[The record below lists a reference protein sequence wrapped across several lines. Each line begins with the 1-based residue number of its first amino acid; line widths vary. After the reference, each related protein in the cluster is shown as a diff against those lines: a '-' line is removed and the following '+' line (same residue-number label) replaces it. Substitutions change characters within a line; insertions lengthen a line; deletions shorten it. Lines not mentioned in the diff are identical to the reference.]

1 MYLTTKD
8 SRRSPAESF
17 LGPDRIRRQPWL
29 AYSLDRFIT
38 SWGRYV
44 ENKLQEYEEDEQ
56 HHRRP
61 RYSLNELL
69 CIEEQAVDYSQT
81 PLEDR
86 RRNWEA
92 QVAAA
97 RSQTTSK

>member
-1 MYLTTKD
+1 LYLTAKD
-8 SRRSPAESF
+8 SHRSPAESF

-38 SWGRYV
+38 AWGRYL
-44 ENKLQEYEEDEQ
+44 ENKLQEYEDDGQ
-56 HHRRP
+56 QQRSP
-61 RYSLNELL
+61 RYSLSELL
-69 CIEEQAVDYSQT
+69 CIEAQTVDYSQT
-81 PLEDR
+81 PIEDR